1 MIEKNNKKVMV
12 GLSGGVDS
20 AVTAYLLQQEGY
32 EVYAVYMKLHN
43 IIDGYNTANIEA
55 GKKVANFLNIPYH
68 ILDVTDKFKENVYD
82 YFLNSYI
89 DGITPNPCVMCN
101 KTIKFGVMF
110 EFAMEKGC
118 DFLATGHYAKTDGK
132 FIYEAEDK
140 TKDQSYFLGQIN
152 KNIINKLIFPMSKYT
167 KKQIRE
173 IALKIPEFQEIA
185 TKKDS
190 QEICFVEGEY
200 TDILKQHIEIEN
212 QGDTLDIDGN
222 IIAHHKGY
230 MHYTIGKRRGFY
242 VHGAHEAHFV
252 KSIDA
257 LSNTITVCKKE
268 NLSIDEVHIDNLNMF
283 IYDIEFQA
291 TVKLR
296 YRSFSTPC
304 TVVISEDKKTAK
316 IILDIPAFGV
326 ACGQLAVC
334 YNQNMVIGSGV
345 IVNIRHK

>member
-1 MIEKNNKKVMV
+1 MSKKVMV

-55 GKKVANFLNIPYH
+55 GQKVADFLNIPYD
-68 ILDVTDKFKENVYD
+68 ILDVTDQFKKNVYA
-82 YFLNSYI
+82 YFLNGYI
-89 DGITPNPCVMCN
+89 EGITPNPCVMCN

-110 EFAMEKGC
+110 DFAMEKGC
-118 DFLATGHYAKTDGK
+118 DLLATGHYAKTDGK

-140 TKDQSYFLGQIN
+140 SKDQSYFLGQIN
-152 KNIINKLIFPMSKYT
+152 QNIINKLIFPMSKYT

-185 TKKDS
+185 NQKDS

-200 TDILKQHIEIEN
+200 TDVLKRHINIEN
-212 QGDTLDIDGN
+212 QGDTLDVDGN
-222 IIAHHKGY
+222 VIGHHKGY
-230 MHYTIGKRRGFY
+230 MYYTIGKRRGFY
-242 VHGAHEAHFV
+242 VHGAHEPHFV

-257 LSNTITVCKKE
+257 TSNTITVCKKE
-268 NLSIDEVHIDNLNMF
+268 NLSIDEVHIDHLNMF
-283 IYDIEFQA
+283 IDDLEFQA

-296 YRSFSTPC
+296 YKSFSTSC
-304 TVVISEDKKTAK
+304 TVVLSEDKKTAK
-316 IILDIPAFGV
+316 IILDIPACGV
-326 ACGQLAVC
+326 ACGQIAVC
-334 YNQNMVIGSGV
+334 YDDDKVIGSGV
-345 IVNIRHK
+345 ITNIMQK